1 MKQARLKHGVRNQN
15 QPTSLPIINIA
26 CKQSANGWYYENF
39 QIKCTKGRRARAH
52 WNLKDA
58 LSRLLILMIFWV
70 YFLWILGVSWHHVLI
85 YLYLTTT
92 DSTGENCYHGV
103 TSSPSQRLSIRWE
116 YKRLTKTSLNPENWS
131 ILDHVTLNFD
141 LKGAPSHFRPF
152 FIPFSETGFFRHASV
167 SSTNPCKLVGKLVG
181 PLVTLSD
188 FQSLV
193 ALSEKWKV
201 KSIKRIFQKCIYLTH
216 CG

>member
-152 FIPFSETGFFRHASV
+152 LFP
-167 SSTNPCKLVGKLVG
+167 
-181 PLVTLSD
+181 
-188 FQSLV
+188 
-193 ALSEKWKV
+193 
-201 KSIKRIFQKCIYLTH
+201 FQKQAFLDTQVSLAPTHVRPSVRCSVRQSDRPSYFWTFLCNSRLWWHPHPPFCSWLT
-216 CG
+216 CCCT